1 MAVGILVVATTVA
14 ATAADA
20 NGVGA
25 SRVAWLSVALLWVVD
40 ARVAWLSAVSLGEA
54 AVRVVACLEVVMRKE
69 ASQLGAWLVYSAD
82 WVCSQVSLRAG
93 SSLHWAVW
101 RIQA

>member
-1 MAVGILVVATTVA
+1 MAVGISVVARTVA
-14 ATAADA
+14 ATAGDA

-25 SRVAWLSVALLWVVD
+25 SRVAWLSVVLQWGVDVRVV
-40 ARVAWLSAVSLGEA
+40 WLSAVSLGEA

-93 SSLHWAVW
+93 SSLQWAVW
-101 RIQA
+101 RAEA